1 MRSAQSSATSRLASF
16 APALLAVALVLGAC
30 GGGGREDPILQLSSK
45 EALEEGKKLMAEK
58 KWNPARKYFIH
69 AFEVEPNSTTGRE
82 GLLLAADAYFNAGGQ
97 DNMVKAEARYRD
109 FVNRFPTSERA
120 AYAQYQIGLT
130 LSRRIAKPDRDQSI
144 SVQAV
149 QSLEDVERFYPTSE
163 YAALAK
169 EEAERVR
176 ARLAEHDYMVGRFY
190 KRFGL
195 PNSAVDRYVYL
206 LENFPDYTERD
217 KVLYHLCAAYLA
229 RKAPGDIALAREH
242 CDRLE
247 KEHPESQY
255 VDKIP
260 KNWPEESQPKLPKR
274 LRQQQKKAKGAEE
287 PAKAAASASPTPT
300 PSAPAA
306 DGGL

>member
-1 MRSAQSSATSRLASF
+1 MRSRLAWL
-16 APALLAVALVLGAC
+16 AAALLAAALALGAC
-30 GGGGREDPILQLSSK
+30 GGGGREDPILQLSSQ
-45 EALEEGKKLMAEK
+45 EALDEGKKLMADK

-69 AFEVEPNSTTGRE
+69 AFEVEPNSATGRE
-82 GLLLAADAYFNAGGQ
+82 GLLLAADAYFMAGGE
-97 DNMVKAEARYRD
+97 DNMIKAEARYRD

-149 QSLEDVERFYPTSE
+149 QALEDVERFYPTSE
-163 YAALAK
+163 YAAQAK
-169 EEAERVR
+169 DEAARVR

-229 RKAPGDIALAREH
+229 RKAPGDIALARES

-255 VDKIP
+255 VEKIP
-260 KNWPEESQPKLPKR
+260 KDWPEEPQPKQLPQPK
-274 LRQQQKKAKGAEE
+274 QKKGKGAEE
-287 PAKAAASASPTPT
+287 PAETAAGTAPSPTPS
-300 PSAPAA
+300 PPAA
-306 DGGL
+306 DGRL